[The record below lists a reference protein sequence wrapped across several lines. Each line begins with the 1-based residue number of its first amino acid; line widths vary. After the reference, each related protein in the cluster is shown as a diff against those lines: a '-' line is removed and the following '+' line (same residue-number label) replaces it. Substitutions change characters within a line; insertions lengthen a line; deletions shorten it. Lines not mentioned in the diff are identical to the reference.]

1 MSKLKAALDLF
12 NIEYKTL
19 VGCVHVYLEIL
30 VL

>member
-19 VGCVHVYLEIL
+19 VGCVQWMVMVNSE
-30 VL
+30 